1 LPLGF
6 SLAALAVV
14 VAALRNAAEGGLL
27 LLCVG
32 AGLLALGVPVWA
44 LFESRRRRV

>member
-1 LPLGF
+1 LGF

-14 VAALRNAAEGGLL
+14 IAALRNAADGGLL
-27 LLCVG
+27 YLCVG

-44 LFESRRRRV
+44 GFESRRQRA